1 MKIKFN
7 KFERVAGL
15 FVLVALLGSM
25 AVTIAVA
32 VKKGWFSSKVNYTT
46 VLASAEGLHSG
57 TPIHVAG
64 LRAGSVQDVE
74 LISAQE
80 VKVSFEVLEKFKTNI
95 RQDSELRVVRPFII
109 GEKVLEITVGDKSLE
124 MLTAGAEIPSVE
136 SFDIM
141 EILSGRKMGPLL
153 GSIEQ
158 LTSNLKTLLQAFA
171 DPKRTEALVKMF
183 DRLDPLI
190 VNLSEMSSGVTKLT
204 TAVNKDERLEKVVV
218 SLVSITHELDKI
230 LPLLNA
236 QSPDLGLQ
244 MGQIVDNLN
253 VLTTEFKKI
262 TPAIAAIAPELPQTS
277 LRAVEA
283 LDETVVLLKAL
294 QKSFLLRGNVEEVKE
309 EMRQPAEVQPRV
321 DK

>member
-46 VLASAEGLHSG
+46 VLTSAEGLHSG